1 MKSFRARVVLVT
13 GTSYLV
19 AALGLVSFIILANRL
34 SQGDFG
40 LFVFILTVVLLV
52 SDLCDFGTGT
62 NFILQMRDTNREY
75 LKLEQRNFLS
85 IRLGTI
91 ILLAPI
97 VLILGVIIFDIRI
110 SFLFT
115 TLVIITYVRNSIAT
129 VLRSEENYVNYLFLM
144 SGEKFILI
152 PLILI
157 SHSTIG
163 ILLWASLLAI
173 VAPIIF
179 VYPSIFGIT
188 PRISLNQ
195 TFRNF
200 QAARMNGIASFVTN
214 VALLFPVIIR
224 FFCGDIAFSNY
235 IFVTKICS
243 PIPTLGT
250 SIALV
255 NLSSKEKAFSALKFK
270 KLSNA
275 VMLLCLIPLTY
286 FLPSLIQKLTAG
298 KYVYSYFNVIV
309 VLVIAIAYLLLHI
322 LVSEKLLL
330 MHFSKIIA
338 GYVLFTLMFV
348 LLLAIIQPGLSLQ
361 LLLFCEFLAIAVAL
375 CYFTYQRL
383 ERNEE
388 PRTN

>member
-1 MKSFRARVVLVT
+1 VKSFRARVVLVT

-19 AALGLVSFIILANRL
+19 SAFGLVSFIILANKL
-34 SQGDFG
+34 SQADFG
-40 LFVFILTVVLLV
+40 QFVFILTVVLLV

-62 NFILQMRDTNREY
+62 SFILQMRDTNREY
-75 LKLEQRNFLS
+75 LKMEQSKFLS

-97 VLILGVIIFDIRI
+97 VFFAGTIIFDIAI
-110 SFLFT
+110 SFMFT
-115 TLVIITYVRNSIAT
+115 TLVILTYVRNSIAT
-129 VLRSEENYVNYLFLM
+129 VLRSEESYVNYLLLM

-157 SHSTIG
+157 SQSTFG
-163 ILLWASLLAI
+163 ILLWVSLLAI
-173 VAPIIF
+173 AAPIIF
-179 VYPSIFGIT
+179 VYPSIFRIK
-188 PRISLNQ
+188 PRISLSQ
-195 TFRNF
+195 TFKNF
-200 QAARMNGIASFVTN
+200 QAARMNGVASFVTN

-235 IFVTKICS
+235 IFITKICS

-255 NLSSKEKAFSALKFK
+255 NLSSKEKAFSAFKLKN
-270 KLSNA
+270 LSNA

-286 FLPSLIQKLTAG
+286 SLPYLVQKMTAG
-298 KYVYSYFNVIV
+298 KYVYSYFNVIT

-338 GYVLFTLMFV
+338 GYVVFTLMFV
-348 LLLAIIQPGLSLQ
+348 LLLAVIQPGLSLQ

-375 CYFTYQRL
+375 CYFTYQRM

>member
-1 MKSFRARVVLVT
+1 MNSLRARVVLVT

-19 AALGLVSFIILANRL
+19 AAFGLVSFIILANKL
-34 SQGDFG
+34 SQADFG
-40 LFVFILTVVLLV
+40 QFVFILTVVLLV

-62 NFILQMRDTNREY
+62 SFILQMRETTGKY
-75 LKLEQRNFLS
+75 LKMEQSRFLS

-91 ILLAPI
+91 ILLAPM
-97 VLILGVIIFDIRI
+97 VFILGVILYDIGI

-115 TLVIITYVRNSIAT
+115 ILVIVTYVRNSIAT
-129 VLRSEENYVNYLFLM
+129 VLRSEENYVKYLLLM

-157 SHSTIG
+157 SHSILG
-163 ILLWASLLAI
+163 ILLWVSLLAI
-173 VAPIIF
+173 AAPIIF
-179 VYPSIFGIT
+179 VYPSIFKIT
-188 PRISLNQ
+188 PRISLTQ
-195 TFRNF
+195 TFQNF

-224 FFCGDIAFSNY
+224 FFCGDVAFSNY
-235 IFVTKICS
+235 IFLTKICS

-255 NLSSKEKAFSALKFK
+255 NLSSKEKAFSAFK
-270 KLSNA
+270 VKRLSNA
-275 VMLLCLIPLTY
+275 VMLFCLIPLTY
-286 FLPSLIQKLTAG
+286 FLPYLILKLTDG
-298 KYVYSYFNVIV
+298 KYVYSYFNVIT

-330 MHFSKIIA
+330 MQFSKIIA
-338 GYVLFTLMFV
+338 GYAVFTSIFV
-348 LLLAIIQPGLSLQ
+348 LLLAIIQPGLNLH
-361 LLLFCEFLAIAVAL
+361 LLLLCEFLAIAVAL
-375 CYFTYQRL
+375 CYFTYQKL
-383 ERNEE
+383 EKNEE